1 MRCHSFMLLPPVQ
14 LKVAHGNRNISSH
27 AVVPVAR
34 PQRRL
39 FLNLFPVFRAVLTVS
54 LRVRTLKI

>member
-1 MRCHSFMLLPPVQ
+1 MLLPPVQ